1 MKKHEKNTDIQEEK
15 SNEHKIFYHSTYL
28 MCDDRDARTVQVQ
41 PVGNLAICHNVH
53 MPNPWS
59 KPLQWTKGV
68 SQFLF
73 QYSKPSLFQGPFGN
87 KVWLEEA
94 IYAADF
100 CWKHINTF
108 VITISFS
115 LPTLSHACAHPPTHG
130 IIHTHSLTHT
140 DILSFTHTHASTH
153 PTQVGIHQLYTLQGF
168 LHHKGLLELKHIL
181 TAYRN

>member
-1 MKKHEKNTDIQEEK
+1 
-15 SNEHKIFYHSTYL
+15 

-115 LPTLSHACAHPPTHG
+115 LPTLSHVCAHPPTHG

-153 PTQVGIHQLYTLQGF
+153 PTQAGIHQLYTLQGF
-168 LHHKGLLELKHIL
+168 LHHKGLLQLKHIL